1 MPYKLRRIEVSPIA
15 GKKFRAIFYDKDTDK
30 TKHTDFGA
38 SGYDDYT
45 RTHDK
50 AQRDRYRERHK
61 KDLETDDPTR
71 AGFLSYYLLW
81 SKPTLAEAVR
91 KYKKMWN
98 M

>member
-1 MPYKLRRIEVSPIA
+1 MTWKLRRIEVSPTA

-38 SGYDDYT
+38 VGYDDYT
-45 RTHDK
+45 KTHDK
-50 AQRDRYRERHK
+50 EQRERYRERHK
-61 KDLETDDPTR
+61 KDLDTDDPTR

-81 SKPTLAEAVR
+81 NKPTLAESVR
-91 KYKKMWN
+91 KYKKMFS

>member
-1 MPYKLRRIEVSPIA
+1 MPYKLRRIEVSPTA

-45 RTHDK
+45 KTHDK
-50 AQRDRYRERHK
+50 EQRNRYRERHK
-61 KDLETDDPTR
+61 KDLDTDDPTR

-81 SKPTLAEAVR
+81 NKPTLAESVR
-91 KYKKMWN
+91 KYKSKFN

>member
-1 MPYKLRRIEVSPIA
+1 MPYKLRRIEVSPTA
-15 GKKFRAIFYDKDTDK
+15 GKKFRAIFYDKNADK

-45 RTHDK
+45 KTHDK
-50 AQRDRYRERHK
+50 EQRNRYRERHK
-61 KDLETDDPTR
+61 KDLDTDDPTR

-81 SKPTLAEAVR
+81 NKPTLAESVR
-91 KYKKMWN
+91 KYKKMFN

>member
-1 MPYKLRRIEVSPIA
+1 MAWKLRRIEVSPIA
-15 GKKFRAIFYDKDTDK
+15 GKKFRAVFYDAEFDK

-61 KDLETDDPTR
+61 KDLDTDDPTR

-91 KYKKMWN
+91 KYRKRFGL
-98 M
+98 